1 MSLLTTLEH
10 FRRMVALDP
19 VTRAVVEDR
28 LTYLSVGK
36 LRRLQRALKETGK
49 VEGDILEFGVALGGS
64 GIIFA
69 LNLGKSRRFLG
80 FDVFQMIPPPTSD
93 KDDPQ
98 SKARYESIKSGAS
111 EGIGGDKY
119 YGYREDLFTEVKA
132 SFARHD
138 APVDGHRII
147 LYRGLFEETWPTVSI
162 GPIALA
168 HIDCDWYDPVRFCL
182 HAVADKVS
190 EGGIVIIDDYNDWGG
205 CRKAV
210 DEFIAERSD
219 YLFEDGPNPF
229 LRKERSARPL

>member
-1 MSLLTTLEH
+1 
-10 FRRMVALDP
+10 
-19 VTRAVVEDR
+19 
-28 LTYLSVGK
+28 
-36 LRRLQRALKETGK
+36 
-49 VEGDILEFGVALGGS
+49 
-64 GIIFA
+64 
-69 LNLGKSRRFLG
+69 
-80 FDVFQMIPPPTSD
+80 
-93 KDDPQ
+93 
-98 SKARYESIKSGAS
+98 
-111 EGIGGDKY
+111 
-119 YGYREDLFTEVKA
+119 
-132 SFARHD
+132 
-138 APVDGHRII
+138 
-147 LYRGLFEETWPTVSI
+147 VSI